1 MAVMILNAQVDR
13 SPVPHRVESRLLRH
27 EWQTS
32 NLPRSD
38 YCPKSGPVPS
48 ASGKAPSKCAVL
60 PLEPRAMGGLLHKYV
75 EHAPRPSEICF
86 WLCLVGVCWM
96 LPRFLA
102 RNLGRGIR
110 VADFRSD
117 LRRERALGAYFV
129 STIVPPALQN
139 LTPDAVCGELN
150 LDGFAHPLFPGLLE
164 PNELGPRLFLS
175 SLPRFVDVF
184 HSLFLF

>member
-1 MAVMILNAQVDR
+1 
-13 SPVPHRVESRLLRH
+13 
-27 EWQTS
+27 
-32 NLPRSD
+32 
-38 YCPKSGPVPS
+38 
-48 ASGKAPSKCAVL
+48 
-60 PLEPRAMGGLLHKYV
+60 MGGLLHKYV
-75 EHAPRPSEICF
+75 EHASRPSEICF

-102 RNLGRGIR
+102 RNSGRGIR

-117 LRRERALGAYFV
+117 LRRERALGAYFA